1 MGKIGLVLSGGVAK
15 GSYEAGVLR
24 ALAERE
30 IVPDVIVGV
39 SAGALNGA
47 MATGM
52 IVDDEFTPAR
62 VESGL
67 IDIYRERVSFSHFF
81 ESYDPD
87 DTFQDLDRKSLN
99 NLARRF
105 GIDPFNKVW
114 LPTRWD
120 PQALKTLEYVLRG
133 NFISMFSH
141 AYFRQLAHD
150 FVFPTTI
157 KRAVKFSAVVC
168 NLMGETSLS
177 EDDEHLEARWSHNED
192 FHWYPNMPRT
202 ENFIQYNR
210 LIDVIMASSSFPL
223 AFPPMRL
230 SLDGGEKP
238 GLFIDG
244 GMTDNA
250 PIGKAITMDHQVDTV
265 FAVMATTI
273 VPPPAEEPDNIL
285 AVFNRMSEILAGRFI
300 INNYHKVLKVNRRL
314 QALARVL
321 ERDSEGV
328 VKPSEFNENLA
339 IAAGFA
345 NLDDYLSR
353 RVVRVIPVFPSTP
366 LKGDLFAGFR
376 DPKLLC
382 EYMDLGYAD
391 ACDVLTKRL
400 QGDED
405 ESTWQSL
412 RS

>member
-1 MGKIGLVLSGGVAK
+1 MGKVGLVLAGGVAK
-15 GSYEAGVLR
+15 GAYEGGVLR
-24 ALAERE
+24 ALAERGV
-30 IVPDVIVGV
+30 VPDVIVGV

-47 MATGM
+47 MAAGM
-52 IVDDEFTPAR
+52 IVDEDFTPAR
-62 VESGL
+62 VEKQL
-67 IDIYRERVSFSHFF
+67 IETYCERVSFKAFF

-87 DTFQDLDRKSLN
+87 DTFQDIDRKSLN

-120 PQALKTLEYVLRG
+120 PNALKTLENVLRG

-141 AYFRQLAHD
+141 AFFRQLAHD
-150 FVFPTTI
+150 FIFPTTI
-157 KRAVKFSAVVC
+157 ERPVKFSAVVC
-168 NLMGETSLS
+168 NLMGETSLH
-177 EDDEHLEARWSHNED
+177 EDETHLEARWSQYQD
-192 FHWYPNMPRT
+192 FHWYPHMPRT

-230 SLDGGEKP
+230 TLDGAEQP
-238 GLFIDG
+238 GLYIDG

-250 PIGKAITMDHQVDTV
+250 PIGKAITLDAQVDTV

-273 VPPPAEEPDNIL
+273 VPPPPTEPENIL
-285 AVFNRMSEILAGRFI
+285 EVFNRMAEILAGRFI

-314 QALARVL
+314 KALARVL
-321 ERDSEGV
+321 ERDGDGDFRD
-328 VKPSEFNENLA
+328 SEFNESLA
-339 IAAGFA
+339 VAAGFSSLA
-345 NLDDYLSR
+345 DYKRR

-376 DPKLLC
+376 DPKLLR
-382 EYMDLGYAD
+382 EYIDLGYAD
-391 ACDVLTKRL
+391 ACEVLAKH
-400 QGDED
+400 GAGED
-405 ESTWQSL
+405 EASWQTL
-412 RS
+412 AP